1 MSLKYKRKI
10 NNYFLKKNFQGRLA
24 LAFFLAGLAGCISI
38 ILVLNFLSL
47 DTLTISYQNNSL
59 EMGQTP
65 FMLLKNTL
73 MANWLIMV
81 IGGTVL
87 VLAVIVGTH
96 RIAGPLYRFEK
107 TLSNMAKGR
116 LNDTIILR
124 KNDGGKTLARQI
136 NSFNNTLSSHIR
148 QIHKDT
154 SAIDSLIDEFEK
166 PLDSSPSSEKVLQL
180 LQAVKNN
187 SATIKDTLN
196 HYTCQE

>member
-1 MSLKYKRKI
+1 MSNKYKRKI

-65 FMLLKNTL
+65 LMLFKNTL

-87 VLAVIVGTH
+87 VLAVIIGTH
-96 RIAGPLYRFEK
+96 RIAGPLFRFEK
-107 TLSNMAKGR
+107 TLSNMEKGR

-136 NSFNNTLSSHIR
+136 NNFNDTLSSHFL
-148 QIHKDT
+148 QIHKNT

-166 PLDSSPSSEKVLQL
+166 PLDSSPSSEKTLQL
-180 LQAVKNN
+180 LQAMKNN

-196 HYTCQE
+196 HYTYKE